1 MAASSLVLLQQL
13 LTQQQWPQLVAILVL
28 PLAFL
33 LLRRQLSRSP
43 GGGGLN
49 NKQPPGPWSLPIIGN
64 LHQLGRLPHRSL
76 WALAQKHGPVMLL
89 RLGMVPVVVLTSP
102 EAARVALKT
111 HDAECSSRPLL
122 AGPRLLSYG
131 FKDVVFAPWSDY
143 VREMRKLFVI
153 ELLSARRVQTAYH
166 ARDTQIDK
174 LVAKLSAAARPVRL
188 EEHVFDTMDRIV
200 GLFVFGESYAGEQF
214 KGEFVPLLNETMDM
228 LSSFSAEDFFPNAAG
243 RLIDRLTGIK
253 ARREA
258 VFHKLDRF
266 YEHIIQQN
274 DMRKATAAGGG
285 SDLVQELVDL
295 MKTSPTFTR
304 DNVKS
309 ILMNTFIGSI
319 DTTSLTIIWAMSEL
333 IRNPRVL
340 RKAQQ
345 EIRSAAAAGGGRG
358 GRVYQPDMPKMRYLR
373 MVVSETLRLHP
384 PATLLVPRETMRPF
398 QVDGYDIPAKT
409 RVMVN
414 AWAISRDPGVW
425 KQDPEEFNPERFKDA
440 DVDFNGSHFEF
451 IPFGAG
457 RRICPGLAMGVANV
471 EYILANLLYCF
482 DWELPKGH
490 EVVSVEEVGAFTF
503 RKKTPLVLL
512 PKRYHHHAQDE

>member
-1 MAASSLVLLQQL
+1 MAAASSSLLLL
-13 LTQQQWPQLVAILVL
+13 LTQQQQQWPQLLAILVL

-33 LLRRQLSRSP
+33 LLCRRSRSSSS
-43 GGGGLN
+43 G
-49 NKQPPGPWSLPIIGN
+49 KVPPGPWSLPIIGN

-76 WALAQKHGPVMLL
+76 WALAQRHGPVMLL

-102 EAARVALKT
+102 ETARVALKT

-174 LVAKLSAAARPVRL
+174 LVAKLSAVGPNHPAVRV
-188 EEHVFDTMDRIV
+188 EDHVFETMDRIV
-200 GLFVFGESYAGEQF
+200 GSFVFGESYAGEQF

-243 RLIDRLTGIK
+243 RLMDRLTGVK

-274 DMRKATAAGGG
+274 DQRKATGGG

-295 MKTSPTFTR
+295 MKTSPTSFTR

-333 IRNPRVL
+333 IRNPTVL

-345 EIRSAAAAGGGRG
+345 EIRAAAGEGKKKD
-358 GRVYQPDMPKMRYLR
+358 RVHQADMPKMRYLR

-398 QVDGYDIPAKT
+398 QVDGYNIPAKT

-414 AWAISRDPGVW
+414 AWAISRDPTVW
-425 KQDPEEFNPERFKDA
+425 KDHDPEEFNPERFKDA
-440 DVDFNGSHFEF
+440 GVDFNGSHFEF

-503 RKKTPLVLL
+503 RKKTPLMLV
-512 PKRYHHHAQDE
+512 PKRWYHAAEHE